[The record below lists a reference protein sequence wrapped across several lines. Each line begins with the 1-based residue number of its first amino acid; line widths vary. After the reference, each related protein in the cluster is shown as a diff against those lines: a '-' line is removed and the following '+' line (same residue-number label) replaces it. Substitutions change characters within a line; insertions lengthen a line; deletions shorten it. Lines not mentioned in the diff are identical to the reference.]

1 MCIFCSHERL
11 SILNQNDNLILIE
24 DIKPAAENHFLVIP
38 KKHYPNVKYLSRN
51 DLPLVREMQRMAYDY
66 MLTLRSDFA
75 EDDLLLGFHWAPFN
89 SIEHLHLH
97 VIYPFREMSLLRRW
111 IFRPNSYW
119 FAEFYLNIIQIDA
132 AVQHLEN
139 KH

>member
-51 DLPLVREMQRMAYDY
+51 DLPLEI
-66 MLTLRSDFA
+66 DFHSKSNYNYYST
-75 EDDLLLGFHWAPFN
+75 EISIFSLGFHWAPFN

-119 FAEFYLNIIQIDA
+119 FAEIDA